1 MSIRYFKSQADLR
14 KWLQRNHD
22 KVSELWVGLRK
33 KSSGIPTV
41 SYKEALDE
49 ALCFGWIDGLRKSV
63 DETSYKIRFTPR
75 RSGSIWSRINIKRA
89 EELKQL
95 GLMAPSGLREYENR
109 DPKKANLYSFENAPR
124 QLDARLEGMFKR
136 NKKAWKFF
144 ENLPPYFKR
153 ISIFWIMSAK
163 RDETRLRRLQTLI
176 ESSARGER
184 LGIMTSKTKP

>member
-1 MSIRYFKSQADLR
+1 MSIRYFKSQADFR

-75 RSGSIWSRINIKRA
+75 RSGSIWSRINLKRA
-89 EELKQL
+89 EELKQR

-109 DPKKANLYSFENAPR
+109 DPKKANLYSFENAPK
-124 QLDARLEGMFKR
+124 QLDTSLEKKFKQNRKARR
-136 NKKAWKFF
+136 FF
-144 ENLPPYFKR
+144 EAQPPYYKR
-153 ISIFWIMSAK
+153 LMIFWIMDAK
-163 RDETRLRRLQTLI
+163 KDETRLRRLQTLI
-176 ESSARGER
+176 DWSARGER
-184 LGIMTSKTKP
+184 LGIMTSKTTP